1 MGFWNRSRKA
11 GAVYVVLGLFAFAF
25 FGLIKPATEQV
36 VLKFT
41 DDTSLTFGPRAVI
54 LVLGLLTVA
63 AGAALLAGRDWFP
76 TATAVALLGFVG
88 AFMLW
93 AVSLAKVGHTI
104 YAVDL
109 VNGTLIAALPLI
121 FGSLGGVLC
130 ERSGVVNINIEGQ
143 LLIGAFGGAL
153 VGTLTQN
160 VWAGIVAGAVFGAL
174 MAALLAVFAIKYLVD
189 QVVLGVILNVLAIGI
204 TGVIYERLMQPEAV
218 TYNQPPK
225 LDNWNIPLLSDIP
238 FLGPALF
245 RNNIFVYLALILVG
259 VVTFAL
265 FRTRWG
271 LRTRAVGEHPT
282 AADTVGIK
290 VRAVRYRNV
299 ILGGLVAGLGGAAL
313 TLGSGLAFNKNMT
326 AGKGF
331 IALAA
336 VIFGRWSPTGAL
348 GAALLFGF
356 ADKLQTVLSSTQ
368 SPIPS
373 DFLRMAPYIATLF
386 AVAGLVG
393 KVRAPAADGKPYV
406 KG

>member
-1 MGFWNRSRKA
+1 MGFWSRSRKA

-25 FGLIKPATEQV
+25 FGLVKPATNDV

-41 DDTSLTFGPRAVI
+41 EGTSLTFAPRAVVI
-54 LVLGLLTVA
+54 VLGLLAVA
-63 AGAALLAGRDWFP
+63 AGVALLAGKEWFP

-143 LLIGAFGGAL
+143 LLVGAFGGAL
-153 VGTLTQN
+153 IGTMTHN
-160 VWAGIVAGAVFGAL
+160 VWAGVIAAAGFGAL

-189 QVVLGVILNVLAIGI
+189 QVVLGVILNVLALGI

-225 LDNWNIPLLSDIP
+225 LESWNIPLLADIP

-245 RNNIFVYLALILVG
+245 RNNIFVYLALILVA
-259 VVTFAL
+259 VVTFGL

-336 VIFGRWSPTGAL
+336 LIFGRWSPTGAL

-356 ADKLQTVLSSTQ
+356 ADKLQIVLSSTQ
-368 SPIPS
+368 SPIPA
-373 DFLRMAPYIATLF
+373 DFLRMAPYIATLL

>member
-1 MGFWNRSRKA
+1 MGFWSRSRKA
-11 GAVYVVLGLFAFAF
+11 GAVYVVLGLFAFVF
-25 FGLIKPATEQV
+25 FGLIKPAGAEV
-36 VLKFT
+36 VLKLT
-41 DDTSLTFGPRAVI
+41 DGTSFSFGPRPVVI
-54 LVLGLLTVA
+54 VLGLLTVA
-63 AGAALLAGRDWFP
+63 AGAALLAGKEWFP
-76 TATAVALLGFVG
+76 AATAVALLGFVG

-93 AVSLAKVGHTI
+93 AVSLAKTGHTI
-104 YAVDL
+104 YAIDL
-109 VNGTLIAALPLI
+109 VNGTLLAALPLI

-143 LLIGAFGGAL
+143 LLVGAFGGAL
-153 VGTLTQN
+153 FGTLTNN
-160 VWAGIVAGAVFGAL
+160 VWIGILAGALFGAL

-189 QVVLGVILNVLAIGI
+189 QVVLGVILNVLALGI
-204 TGVIYERLMQPEAV
+204 TGVIYERLMQPDAAH
-218 TYNQPPK
+218 YNTPPK
-225 LDNWNIPLLSDIP
+225 LANWNIPLLADIP

-245 RNNIFVYLALILVG
+245 RSNLFVYLALVLVA
-259 VVTFAL
+259 VVTFGL

-313 TLGSGLAFNKNMT
+313 TLGANLTFNKNMT

-356 ADKLQTVLSSTQ
+356 ADKLQIVLNSTQ